1 MEFYSYEN
9 ALDYA
14 IKNLMNFNVLS
25 PTKLLDDI
33 NKRKNNLLEML

>member
-14 IKNLMNFNVLS
+14 IKNLLNFNVIS
-25 PTKLLDDI
+25 PTNLLNDL

>member
-9 ALDYA
+9 ALDFA
-14 IKNLMNFNVLS
+14 IKNLLPLRVVTPS
-25 PTKLLDDI
+25 KLLIDI